1 MKDSKMLR
9 DPSILL
15 SAEEFDSLRKVG
27 EADAQGNI
35 PQIHWERLVAEGY
48 ALRRLGTL
56 ELTESGKRYLATAD
70 VQAPSKIDDN

>member
-15 SAEEFDSLRKVG
+15 SAEEIDSLRKVG

-35 PQIHWERLVAEGY
+35 PQIHWERLVAEGF

-70 VQAPSKIDDN
+70 VQAPGKIDDN

>member
-1 MKDSKMLR
+1 MKDSRMLR
-9 DPSILL
+9 DPSVLL

-27 EADAQGNI
+27 EGDAQGNI

-56 ELTESGKRYLATAD
+56 ELTESGKRYLAGKT
-70 VQAPSKIDDN
+70 DD